1 MKAINPS
8 SLPPPRGYN
17 NGILL
22 GPGLLLCL
30 AGQIGC
36 DAEGRVVSE
45 ELSGQFDRALANLLA
60 VVSEAGGKPEDV
72 GQLTIYVTDKAEY
85 VAQRPAI
92 GKLYRQ
98 RMGSHYPAMSL
109 VEVKSL
115 LEPRAKVE
123 IEGIAV
129 VHV

>member
-1 MKAINPS
+1 MKLINPS
-8 SLPPPRGYN
+8 SLVPPRGYN
-17 NGILL
+17 NGVLL
-22 GPGLLLCL
+22 GPGALLCL

-36 DAEGRVVSE
+36 DAEGRIVSD
-45 ELSGQFDRALANLLA
+45 ELSAQFDRALANLLA
-60 VVSEAGGKPEDV
+60 IVAEAGGRPEDV

-85 VAQRPAI
+85 VADRPTI
-92 GKLYRQ
+92 GKLYRR
-98 RMGSHYPAMSL
+98 RMGRHYPAMSL

-129 VHV
+129 VHA

>member
-1 MKAINPS
+1 MKLINPS
-8 SLPPPRGYN
+8 SLPSPRGFN
-17 NGILL
+17 HGVLL
-22 GPGLLLCL
+22 GSGSLLCL

-36 DAEGRVVSE
+36 DADGRIVSE
-45 ELSGQFDRALANLLA
+45 GLGEQFDKALANLLA
-60 VVSEAGGKPEDV
+60 VVAEAGGHPEDI

-85 VAQRPAI
+85 VAQRRAI
-92 GKLYRQ
+92 GQLYRQ
-98 RMGSHYPAMSL
+98 RMGAHYPAMSL

-129 VHV
+129 VHA